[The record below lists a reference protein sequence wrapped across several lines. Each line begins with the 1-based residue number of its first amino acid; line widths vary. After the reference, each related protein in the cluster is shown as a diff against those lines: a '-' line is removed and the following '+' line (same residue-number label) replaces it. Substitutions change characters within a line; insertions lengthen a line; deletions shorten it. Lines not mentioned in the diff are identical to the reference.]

1 MKGIS
6 AALPLST
13 DGVDGPYTLN
23 KNILEVARQNLKVL
37 FFTNPG
43 ERVFNSKFGV
53 GLRRSLFENNTLS
66 LQTSII
72 SRIRS
77 QVGSYLPYIDILEIN
92 IVSPLTNPNM
102 DENSISLIFTY
113 SVNTTKNS
121 ETLFLDLGGKGGLS
135 IAAPQQLQNKFG
147 NFISGAPS
155 SGRTANGGFV
165 PWDSG
170 KFSVINV
177 PY

>member
-43 ERVFNSKFGV
+43 ERVFNPKFGV
-53 GLRRSLFENNTLS
+53 GMRRRLFENNTLS

-77 QVGSYLPYIDILEIN
+77 QVGSYLPYVNILQIN
-92 IVSPLTNPNM
+92 ILSPLTDPTM
-102 DENSISLIFTY
+102 DENAISLIFTY
-113 SVNTTKNS
+113 SVSTTKNA
-121 ETLFLDLGGKGGLS
+121 ETLFLDLAGKSSLS
-135 IAAPQQLQNKFG
+135 MAAPQQLQGKFG
-147 NFISGAPS
+147 NFIPGAPS
-155 SGRTANGGFV
+155 SGRTKDGGFV
-165 PWDSG
+165 PWDVG
-170 KFSVINV
+170 NLSVINV